1 MSDAAPPETLPD
13 ADIEA
18 MKRLA
23 DGDDLALNGIMHRW
37 KDKVAAFL
45 YRMTGSA
52 EAAAD
57 LAQETFVRLY
67 QSRARYQPAAAFP
80 TYLFRIAANLGRNH
94 ARWRT
99 RHPTV
104 SVEDCTAAFQQL
116 PGHDASPMRLPNS
129 RKPRS
134 ASKRP
139 SPACLSI
146 SGSAAS
152 LHLSGNESARD
163 RSGSRLHDQSRRNTH
178 LSGSTDAQRTAGG
191 PTAELSEDC
200 AVIGGNCFVQGIGRR
215 GVDRS

>member
-1 MSDAAPPETLPD
+1 MSEAALPESPPD
-13 ADIEA
+13 ADVEA

-23 DGDDLALNGIMHRW
+23 DGDDLALSGIMHRW

-67 QSRARYQPAAAFP
+67 QSRTRYQPTAAFP

-104 SVEDCTAAFQQL
+104 SVEDCTATLQQL
-116 PGHDASPMRLPNS
+116 PGHDASPDEAAEQQEMTLRIE
-129 RKPRS
+129 K
-134 ASKRP
+134 A
-139 SPACLSI
+139 I
-146 SGSAAS
+146 AS
-152 LHLSGNESARD
+152 LPSDLREALHLFTYQEMSQHEISLALGCSIKAVETRIYRARQM
-163 RSGSRLHDQSRRNTH
+163 LK
-178 LSGSTDAQRTAGG
+178 
-191 PTAELSEDC
+191 ELLADLRP
-200 AVIGGNCFVQGIGRR
+200 A
-215 GVDRS
+215 

>member
-1 MSDAAPPETLPD
+1 MSEAALPECPPD
-13 ADIEA
+13 ADVEA

-45 YRMTGSA
+45 YRMTGSP

-67 QSRARYQPAAAFP
+67 QSRARYQPTAAFP

-104 SVEDCTAAFQQL
+104 SVEDCTATLQQL
-116 PGHDASPMRLPNS
+116 PGHDASPDEAAEQQEMTLRIEKAIATLPADL
-129 RKPRS
+129 RE
-134 ASKRP
+134 A
-139 SPACLSI
+139 
-146 SGSAAS
+146 
-152 LHLSGNESARD
+152 LHLFTYQEMSQHEISLALGCSIKAVETRIYRARQM
-163 RSGSRLHDQSRRNTH
+163 LK
-178 LSGSTDAQRTAGG
+178 
-191 PTAELSEDC
+191 ELLADLRP
-200 AVIGGNCFVQGIGRR
+200 A
-215 GVDRS
+215 

>member
-1 MSDAAPPETLPD
+1 MSDAEPLATLPD

-67 QSRARYQPAAAFP
+67 QSRARYQHTAAFP

-104 SVEDCTAAFQQL
+104 SIEDCTAAYQQL
-116 PGHDASPMRLPNS
+116 PGHDASPDEAAQQQETTLRIE
-129 RKPRS
+129 K
-134 ASKRP
+134 A
-139 SPACLSI
+139 I
-146 SGSAAS
+146 AS
-152 LHLSGNESARD
+152 LPVDLREALHLFTYQEMSQHEIAQALGCTIKAVETRIYRARQM
-163 RSGSRLHDQSRRNTH
+163 LK
-178 LSGSTDAQRTAGG
+178 
-191 PTAELSEDC
+191 ELLADLR
-200 AVIGGNCFVQGIGRR
+200 QQ
-215 GVDRS
+215 